1 LPCAKKHDHYTHNAI
16 LAARFADT
24 PISRLDMELLLIQI
38 QHHQLHGSGLIIPSA
53 FLLSPFHRSGVF
65 NDASEYC
72 LRIILHVGKWE
83 WAAVA
88 VATS

>member
-1 LPCAKKHDHYTHNAI
+1 
-16 LAARFADT
+16 
-24 PISRLDMELLLIQI
+24 MERLLIQI
-38 QHHQLHGSGLIIPSA
+38 QHHQLHGSGLIIPQTP
-53 FLLSPFHRSGVF
+53 SPRSGVF